1 MKLIKNEEGQSLV
14 EFAILIPVLMI
25 IIMGIFEFGFI
36 LNAYITINS
45 SSREGARLASVG
57 GTDLEIRDKV
67 VDSSPNLDSSNLE
80 IIILPSEG
88 NRNRGDTVTVY
99 INYDYQ
105 VKIPLIGAIINN
117 SVELN
122 AETSMR
128 IE

>member
-14 EFAILIPVLMI
+14 EFAILIPVLMV

-36 LNAYITINS
+36 LNSYITINS

-88 NRNRGDTVTVY
+88 SRNRGDTVTVY